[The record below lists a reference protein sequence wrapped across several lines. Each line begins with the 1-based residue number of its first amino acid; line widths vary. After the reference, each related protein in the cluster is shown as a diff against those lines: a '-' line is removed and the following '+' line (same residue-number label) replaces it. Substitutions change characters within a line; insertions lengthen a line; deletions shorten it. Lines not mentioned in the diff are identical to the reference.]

1 MISLLLALIYL
12 AFIGLGLPDSLLGS
26 AWPVMHAQ
34 LGADTS
40 YAGIVT
46 MIFAAGTIIS
56 SLLSDRITRR
66 LGAGLTTAIG
76 VLALAGAMFGF
87 STASKFWMLCL
98 WAVPHGLAAGTIDA
112 ALNNYVAL
120 HYKSRHMSWLHSF
133 WGVGAVISPYI
144 MGYSLTR
151 ALGWE
156 TGYFSVSMIQVGIA
170 VILFASL
177 PLWRKNKGGVPP
189 VEERGKALSLP
200 QILKIKGVKLVLL
213 AFFSYCAAEAT
224 TMLWAVSY
232 LVFHRGIAEEIA
244 AQYGALFFWG
254 MMVGRFG
261 GGFIADKFGDRNM
274 IRGSVTIMLTGIV
287 MILLP
292 VTYNQVSLIGLVV
305 LGLGCATV
313 YPSIIHSTPS
323 NFGAENS
330 RAIIGVQMAGA
341 YTGSTF
347 MPPLLGLI
355 SRFTGLG
362 FYPFF
367 ILAFALLLLLLTEML
382 NRMVDRNKKLEEV
395 Q

>member
-26 AWPVMHAQ
+26 AWPVMYDQ
-34 LGADTS
+34 LGTDVS
-40 YAGIVT
+40 YAGIIT

-66 LGAGLTTAIG
+66 LGAGLTTAVG
-76 VLALAGAMFGF
+76 LLVLAAAMFGF
-87 STASKFWMLCL
+87 STASKFWILCL
-98 WAVPHGLAAGTIDA
+98 CAVPHGLAAGTIDA

-120 HYKSRHMSWLHSF
+120 HFKSRHMSWLHSF

-144 MGYSLTR
+144 MGYSLTHG
-151 ALGWE
+151 LGWE

-170 VILFASL
+170 VIMILSL
-177 PLWRKNKGGVPP
+177 PLWRKNKGGVPT

-200 QILKIKGVKLVLL
+200 QILKIKGVKLVLP
-213 AFFSYCAAEAT
+213 AFFAYCAAEAT

-232 LVFHRGIAEEIA
+232 LVLHRGISEETA

-254 MMVGRFG
+254 MMTGRFA

-274 IRGSVTIMLTGIV
+274 IRGSVTIMLTGII

-292 VTYNQVSLIGLVV
+292 VTWDQVSLIGLVV

-313 YPSIIHSTPS
+313 YPSIIHSTPF
-323 NFGAENS
+323 NFGADNS

-347 MPPLLGLI
+347 IPPLFGLL
-355 SRFTGLG
+355 SQWTGFG
-362 FYPFF
+362 FYPYF
-367 ILAFALLLLLLTEML
+367 ILGFALLLLLMTELL